1 MRVRKTQ
8 NIFPEK
14 LKKRLY
20 TVVLKLFS
28 IKDFHQV
35 NLREISA
42 SSGLSTATIYKYFKS
57 KENLLFS
64 ILDEKLLELESETMR
79 QIVGLRSLKSIFLKM
94 LLATM
99 DYYDRNTGLAITAFI
114 NVPTRTWMQQRTF
127 KRSNEYIFAALLAS
141 DKERSEVD
149 SAMDER
155 RLRDL
160 YYMICYRVI
169 YSWYFHGMKWK
180 LIDAIERNFYLWRKM
195 LANPKI
201 MGKDSNE

>member
-1 MRVRKTQ
+1 LCTRKPQ

-14 LKKRLY
+14 LKERLY
-20 TVVLKLFS
+20 TVVLELFS

-35 NLREISA
+35 NLREISTR
-42 SSGLSTATIYKYFKS
+42 SGLSTATIYKYFKS

-79 QIVGLRSLKSIFLKM
+79 QIVGLRSIKSIFFKM

-114 NVPTRTWMQQRTF
+114 TVPTRTWMQQRTF
-127 KRSNEYIFAALLAS
+127 KRSNEYIFATLLAS

-149 SAMDER
+149 PAMDER
-155 RLRDL
+155 RFRDF

-180 LIDAIERNFYLWRKM
+180 LIDAIERDFDLWWKM

-201 MGKDSNE
+201 MEKDSNE